1 MKFIIVKTSFPKLDQ
16 AKKLAEILL
25 SKKLASCIQM
35 HKIESSYLWEGKINH
50 ADEIL
55 VEIKAKAT
63 FYEKIEKEILANHVY
78 DTPEIIVVNIEGGL
92 KAYLDW
98 MYNI

>member
-1 MKFIIVKTSFPKLDQ
+1 MKFIIVKTTFPEISQ

-25 SKKLASCIQM
+25 NKKLAACIQM

-63 FYEKIEKEILANHVY
+63 FYPQIEKEILANHVY
-78 DTPEIIVVNIEGGL
+78 DTPEIIMVNIEGGL

-98 MYNI
+98 MQKI